1 MTYSV
6 SQIGTYVNGKSFPGS
21 GCLHHFVLTFSSI
34 SKHLFTHLND
44 RSSSLSDD
52 NCMGVFLPV
61 LYLELTVGPA
71 APPAR
76 NLANNKKRS
85 LKPQLLS
92 YTYFKKCCRGERRMS
107 IVERRLHD

>member
-1 MTYSV
+1 MNYSV
-6 SQIGTYVNGKSFPGS
+6 SLIGTFINGKSFRGS

-44 RSSSLSDD
+44 KSSSLSDD

-76 NLANNKKRS
+76 NLANNKKAT
-85 LKPQLLS
+85 LNPQSIGYIEISQLS
-92 YTYFKKCCRGERRMS
+92 IPFRK
-107 IVERRLHD
+107 L